1 MIRLKELR
9 NTTCNPKGRKISQQE
24 IADIIGTKRSTV
36 SMWELGASDPDT
48 ETLTKIADYFGVT
61 TDYLLGREESTSA
74 SQDEENKKPADLKK
88 ILENQQ
94 VMFDGE
100 VVTEEDKELINK
112 MLEKMYWTAKEKN
125 KRKK

>member
-1 MIRLKELR
+1 MLSIKSLRAKLSLYILENTSPDQDSFILKRTQTQLAE
-9 NTTCNPKGRKISQQE
+9 
-24 IADIIGTKRSTV
+24 
-36 SMWELGASDPDT
+36 
-48 ETLTKIADYFGVT
+48 YFGVT
-61 TDYLLGREESTSA
+61 TDYLLGQDDSQSA
-74 SQDEENKKPADLKK
+74 SKNEENKKPADLKK

-125 KRKK
+125 KRKKY

>member
-48 ETLTKIADYFGVT
+48 ETLAKIADYFGVT
-61 TDYLLGREESTSA
+61 TDYLLGREDSTSA